1 MNKEL
6 LDEVIE
12 DLKLKDVVDDEE
24 NFEDEDFEEEDFE
37 EEDFEEEDFEEED
50 PVDEDDEED
59 DFDDEEVDD
68 DYGDNFIEVD
78 NYDFTKKLTPEQKA
92 SRAFARLRIENREK
106 EEELKRL
113 ENIAEAYGFKSYN
126 EMVEQLEIEA
136 VDKRAKE
143 ENLDPK
149 VYRRIH
155 ETERK
160 LEALE
165 KEREE
170 EILRNKVN
178 TVNAR
183 LDGFISSNNLTEDH
197 KVKLLEHLDNDG
209 FTIDDLYKIKN
220 PNRLFTGYMTDDIVE
235 SKRQKAL
242 AKEKKKAK
250 LAEDKFKGTGGSEN
264 FTMDDLINA
273 VVSRRKDEY

>member
-1 MNKEL
+1 MNKKL

-12 DLKLKDVVDDEE
+12 DLKLKDVVEDDEKE
-24 NFEDEDFEEEDFE
+24 FEDEDFEDEY
-37 EEDFEEEDFEEED
+37 FEEED
-50 PVDEDDEED
+50 PVVEEEGPVVEEEDDEED
-59 DFDDEEVDD
+59 DFDEEVDD

-92 SRAFARLRIENREK
+92 SRAFAKLRIENKEK
-106 EEELKRL
+106 EEELRRL
-113 ENIAEAYGFKSYN
+113 ENIAEAYGFKSYK
-126 EMVEQLEIEA
+126 EMVEQLEVEA

-155 ETERK
+155 DTERK

-170 EILRNKVN
+170 ENLRNRVN

-197 KVKLLEHLDNDG
+197 KIKLLEHLDNDG

-220 PNRLFTGYMTDDIVE
+220 PNRLFTGYMTEDIVE

-250 LAEDKFKGTGGSEN
+250 LEEDKFKGTGGSEN
-264 FTMDDLINA
+264 YTMDDLINA
-273 VVSRRKDEY
+273 VVSSRKDEY

>member
-1 MNKEL
+1 MNKKL

-12 DLKLKDVVDDEE
+12 DLKIKDIVDDEE
-24 NFEDEDFEEEDFE
+24 DFKDEDFE

-50 PVDEDDEED
+50 PVVEEDEED
-59 DFDDEEVDD
+59 DFDEEDD
-68 DYGDNFIEVD
+68 DNYGDNFIEVD

-92 SRAFARLRIENREK
+92 SRAFAKLRIENKEK
-106 EEELKRL
+106 EEELRRL

-126 EMVEQLEIEA
+126 EMVEQLEVEA

-170 EILRNKVN
+170 GNLRNRVN

-183 LDGFISSNNLTEDH
+183 LEGFISSNNLTEDH
-197 KVKLLEHLDNDG
+197 KIKLLEHLDNDG

-220 PNRLFTGYMTDDIVE
+220 PNRLFTGYMTEDIVE

-250 LAEDKFKGTGGSEN
+250 LEEDKFKGTGGSEN
-264 FTMDDLINA
+264 YTMDDLINA
-273 VVSRRKDEY
+273 VVSNRKDEY

>member
-1 MNKEL
+1 MNKKL

-12 DLKLKDVVDDEE
+12 DLKIKDIVDDEE
-24 NFEDEDFEEEDFE
+24 DLEDEDFEEEDFE
-37 EEDFEEEDFEEED
+37 EEDFEEED
-50 PVDEDDEED
+50 PVVEDDEEE
-59 DFDDEEVDD
+59 DFEEEVDD
-68 DYGDNFIEVD
+68 NYGDNFIEVD

-92 SRAFARLRIENREK
+92 SRAFAKLRIENKEK
-106 EEELKRL
+106 EEELRRL

-126 EMVEQLEIEA
+126 EMVEQLEVEA

-170 EILRNKVN
+170 GNLRNRVN

-183 LDGFISSNNLTEDH
+183 LEGFISSNNLTEDH
-197 KVKLLEHLDNDG
+197 KIKLLEHLDNDG

-220 PNRLFTGYMTDDIVE
+220 PNRLFTGYMTEDIVE

-250 LAEDKFKGTGGSEN
+250 LEEDKFKGTGGSEN
-264 FTMDDLINA
+264 YTMDDLINA
-273 VVSRRKDEY
+273 VVSNRKDEY